1 MCYCMIQQINGNEED
16 CRRKV
21 CSYEII
27 MIKVHKEKPWLI
39 HVPAAA
45 VIHEWLALFV
55 IVERK
60 LYVD

>member
-1 MCYCMIQQINGNEED
+1 MCYCMIQQINANEDEWY
-16 CRRKV
+16 CKV

-27 MIKVHKEKPWLI
+27 MIKIHKEKPWLI

-45 VIHEWLALFV
+45 VIHEWQALFV